1 MLIDCHSDRHDLVRQ
16 RVAQFWPCP
25 PVDDPR
31 RQVEQ
36 QINDAWRLTVEQ
48 VGVKLLKLWPNA
60 RQAGERSKQ
69 RIED

>member
-1 MLIDCHSDRHDLVRQ
+1 
-16 RVAQFWPCP
+16 
-25 PVDDPR
+25 
-31 RQVEQ
+31 VEQ

-48 VGVKLLKLWPNA
+48 VGVKLLKLWPDA